1 MKNQIK
7 DGKSKTTRNSRKKNK
22 TLKNHA
28 SISGKIFSQR
38 EGWIIMQIYGSP
50 FERGYAHGYLL
61 RKQLSNIET
70 QLDFLLEQD
79 MKISKIEFR
88 KAVRET
94 VTPILKKRYPEFRE
108 ELRGISYGSGVPLSL
123 LIAWNS
129 YLSLYSHFCDGSPI
143 RCTAFLATGKATED
157 GGIIMA
163 HNTHSDFL
171 SGWLANVML
180 YVAPHQGNAFVMQ
193 TLPGY
198 IASSTDWFLSSS
210 GIIGCETTIAN
221 VNYKPKFGDPYFCR
235 IRQAMQYG
243 NSLEDYE
250 KIMLRRNAGDY
261 ACSWLFGDTRT
272 NEIMLFELGLH
283 TKNVQRSSSGVFY
296 GMNSAIG
303 SNIREEETTDNDI
316 TNIKTSSGARRR
328 RLDELLNH
336 TYKGKINISNA
347 KKIMAD
353 HYDTYLGRDSRN
365 SRSICNHTE
374 ENPEQ
379 SSRPPYFPFGCT
391 DAKVV
396 NTTMAKQLIFEA
408 RFGSACGR
416 PFSVKDYVKRSPE
429 HKVWANVLPDIPTYS
444 WTRIEK

>member
-1 MKNQIK
+1 MKNTQKILHPL
-7 DGKSKTTRNSRKKNK
+7 SKSRKK
-22 TLKNHA
+22 TLR
-28 SISGKIFSQR
+28 QR
-38 EGWIIMQIYGSP
+38 KSEICGEIRSVSEGWIIAHIYGKP
-50 FERGYAHGYLL
+50 LERGYAHGHLL
-61 RKQLSNIET
+61 QSQLSKISK
-70 QLDFLLEQD
+70 QLDFLLVHD
-79 MKISKIEFR
+79 MNICKSEFMKASR
-88 KAVRET
+88 KVI
-94 VTPILKKRYPEFRE
+94 TPILKDRYPEFYE

-143 RCTAFLATGKATED
+143 RCSAFLATGKATED

-163 HNTHSDFL
+163 HETHSDFL

-235 IRQAMQYG
+235 IRKAMQYG
-243 NSLEDYE
+243 NSLEEYE
-250 KIMLRRNAGDY
+250 KIMSHRNAGDY

-283 TKNVQRSSSGVFY
+283 YKNVKRTSSGVFY
-296 GMNSAIG
+296 GMNRALG
-303 SNIREEETTDNDI
+303 VDLREQETTDGDSV
-316 TNIKTSSGARRR
+316 NIATSSGARMT
-328 RLDELLNH
+328 RLDQLLNH
-336 TYKGKINISNA
+336 TYKGKINTSNA

-416 PFSVKDYVKRSPE
+416 PFSVKGYVKRAPE
-429 HKVWANVLPDIPTYS
+429 HKAWANVLPDIPTYA